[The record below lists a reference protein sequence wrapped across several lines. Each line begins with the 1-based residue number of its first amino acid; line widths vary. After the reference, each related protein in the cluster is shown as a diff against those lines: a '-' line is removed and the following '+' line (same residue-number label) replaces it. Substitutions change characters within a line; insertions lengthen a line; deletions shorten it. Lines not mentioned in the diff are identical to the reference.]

1 MRAQAFEQ
9 MNIANEDALYTKFS
23 FEVEL
28 TKIRFVLIGY
38 RRLEELHIII
48 DI

>member
-1 MRAQAFEQ
+1 
-9 MNIANEDALYTKFS
+9 LYTKFS